1 MKCKNFYQAI
11 GQELPNGKPK
21 VIGTFATEE
30 LAAQE
35 VQKFVD
41 DRPGK
46 SCGWLE
52 MVSEATPVAI

>member
-21 VIGTFATEE
+21 VIGTFAKEE

-41 DRPGK
+41 DHPENILPDRGR
-46 SCGWLE
+46 
-52 MVSEATPVAI
+52 EARLIPDR